1 MYSHRKEV
9 SPFDY
14 LHSSCK
20 EEPSA
25 LLMSKPDFQRL
36 EVFEVAFLANWH

>member
-1 MYSHRKEV
+1 MYELRKEV

-14 LHSSCK
+14 LQSSCK

-25 LLMSKPDFQRL
+25 LLMSKPDFQRF
-36 EVFEVAFLANWH
+36 EVFQVAFLLNCH